1 MIIDIGS
8 GPHPKADAHVRMDIH
23 PWPHVNCQH
32 DLLKTPYPFQANTF
46 TKVYMGDVVEHIM
59 IFDVDRVLDEVR
71 RILAPGGVLE
81 VTVPDVRW
89 IAERIVKNDWATQ
102 CGNIG
107 WLNQSDD
114 PWKNAM
120 SYLYGGF
127 QNKDEYQLAGM
138 GHVNGF
144 DEASLTSLLHSHHFA
159 NVHRE
164 PDYRNPA
171 PGRDAVLKIV
181 CYKP

>member
-8 GPHPKADAHVRMDIH
+8 GPHPKPDAHVRMDIH
-23 PWPHVNCQH
+23 DWPYVNCKH
-32 DLLKTPYPFQANTF
+32 DLLNTPYPFADNTF
-46 TKVYMGDVVEHIM
+46 TKAYMGDVVEHIM
-59 IFDVDRVLDEVR
+59 IFDVGRVLDEVY
-71 RILAPGGVLE
+71 RILASGGTLE

-89 IAERIVKNDWATQ
+89 IAERIVKNDWSQQ

-107 WLNQSDD
+107 WLNQSSD

-127 QNKDEYQLAGM
+127 QNINEYQLAGM

-144 DEASLTSLLHSHHFA
+144 DETSLTRLLQD
-159 NVHRE
+159 HRFVGATRQ
-164 PDYRNPA
+164 PDTRNPF
-171 PGRDAVLKIV
+171 PGNQAVLKMV
-181 CYKP
+181 CYK

>member
-1 MIIDIGS
+1 MILDIGS
-8 GPHPKADAHVRMDIH
+8 GPHPKDDSHIRMDIH
-23 PWPHVNCQH
+23 DWPHVNLKH
-32 DLLKTPYPFQANTF
+32 DLLKTPYPLGAGTI
-46 TKVYMGDVVEHIM
+46 TKAYMGDVVEHIM
-59 IFDVDRVLDEVR
+59 IFDVDRVLDEVY
-71 RILAPGGVLE
+71 RILAPGGILE

-89 IAERIVKNDWATQ
+89 IAERIVKNDWASQ

-107 WLNQSDD
+107 WLNQSSD

-144 DEASLTSLLHSHHFA
+144 DEASLTQLLVAHRFID
-159 NVHRE
+159 VRRE
-164 PDYRNPA
+164 PDTRNPF
-171 PGRDAVLKIV
+171 PGNHAVLKIV
-181 CYKP
+181 CHK